1 MFKIHP
7 LRIAFVG
14 IKTPDED
21 TMIVSKL
28 PPMSPPSTSRFYL
41 QQAGSL
47 IAITQPTLHQYVRV
61 RIVILEVATLQES
74 VNAALKLSTF
84 LKLPI
89 KFLVVKALKKVAV
102 YALFEG
108 HRLYNKEPKAILK
121 ALPMKGILGITTF
134 NPTSKE
140 SYLILTNPLSA
151 YVELVENY
159 EKH

>member
-1 MFKIHP
+1 MFKIPP

-28 PPMSPPSTSRFYL
+28 QPMSPPSASRFYL

-47 IAITQPTLHQYVRV
+47 LALTQPTLHQYVRV
-61 RIVILEVATLQES
+61 RLVILEVATLQES

-108 HRLYNKEPKAILK
+108 HRLYNKEPKAIIK

-134 NPTSKE
+134 YPASKE
-140 SYLILTNPLSA
+140 IDLILTNPLSG
-151 YVELVENY
+151 YVELGNLNFT
-159 EKH
+159 

>member
-1 MFKIHP
+1 MFKIPP

-14 IKTPDED
+14 VKTPDED
-21 TMIVSKL
+21 TIIVSKL

-47 IAITQPTLHQYVRV
+47 IALTQPTLHQYVRV

-108 HRLYNKEPKAILK
+108 HRLYTKEPKALIK

-134 NPTSKE
+134 DPTSKE
-140 SYLILTNPLSA
+140 IDLILTNPLSD
-151 YVELVENY
+151 YVELGDNY
-159 EKH
+159 GKH